1 MALRV
6 KGGLT
11 HDTADTDRSDLVSW
25 GAAPQTARE
34 KKPSQYSPEPLLRM
48 RPSAAPRARPFADA
62 RGACAAF
69 TQPIALH
76 LACESHAGCMKRAI
90 ALAVAE
96 ENASLVVSATAEHA
110 RTGPDHC
117 RRFWVPPKEWS

>member
-1 MALRV
+1 
-6 KGGLT
+6 
-11 HDTADTDRSDLVSW
+11 
-25 GAAPQTARE
+25 
-34 KKPSQYSPEPLLRM
+34 M
-48 RPSAAPRARPFADA
+48 RASGAPRARPFADA

-96 ENASLVVSATAEHA
+96 ENASLVVSAAAEHA
-110 RTGPDHC
+110 RIGADHSWVC
-117 RRFWVPPKEWS
+117 FGFRGGRGGRGWSTVWAGRRWSTLAI